1 MAYGLVCTVRAALRA
16 DLYIHRK
23 RYFPAVFPYTD
34 SFSADGF
41 MQGTDVL
48 HTFAHLLAKNSYY
61 DANAA
66 KTKLY
71 VEGICMHIKYETL
84 LPDVNALSFPSRG
97 AGGGTNGPGW
107 PPQRHINI

>member
-1 MAYGLVCTVRAALRA
+1 M
-16 DLYIHRK
+16 
-23 RYFPAVFPYTD
+23 
-34 SFSADGF
+34 
-41 MQGTDVL
+41 
-48 HTFAHLLAKNSYY
+48 NSYY

-97 AGGGTNGPGW
+97 AGGGTNGLRKGISTS
-107 PPQRHINI
+107 RLNDASLIVYGSSTVTLNL